1 MGLATRVPGHA
12 LADLALALATAATS
26 RVEAVPE
33 TAARAAAE
41 LVGDHAGIRLVS
53 DDGRWSPLVTHPG
66 EPGPLT
72 RLLDEAGDS
81 GEADGW
87 PATLRTSREPLV
99 LPAGVICPPLAGG
112 ASPRYRPPARAPPG
126 RRCAQAANDLG

>member
-72 RLLDEAGDS
+72 RLLDEAADS
-81 GEADGW
+81 GEADGS
-87 PATLRTSREPLV
+87 PATLRTRPEPPA
-99 LPAGVICPPLAGG
+99 LPAARTCPPLAGG
-112 ASPRYRPPARAPPG
+112 ACPRYPAAARTAP
-126 RRCAQAANDLG
+126 CARY